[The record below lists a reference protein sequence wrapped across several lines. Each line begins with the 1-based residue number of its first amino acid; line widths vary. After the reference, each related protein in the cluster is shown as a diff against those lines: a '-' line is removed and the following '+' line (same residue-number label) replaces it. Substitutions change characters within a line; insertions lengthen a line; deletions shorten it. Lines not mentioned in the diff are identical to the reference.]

1 ETAVF
6 KIEELPFP
14 EPPAAPPIPINRPTE
29 DKAIHQEQAEP
40 LPDQPPTETV
50 AENIQEIPASQAV
63 STITENPAIP
73 TDRQVT
79 AAGVAEKQPEAPPED
94 IPNRLNNT
102 VEQIEQTNPSSSDE
116 ISEPTLQPV
125 ELPPETEG
133 KKESFLGGEIEE
145 TVPTNLPA
153 AENLPKAQPASPVHE
168 ETKTEPDSEISSQP
182 LQNQEPESPNQQPP
196 VTAGV
201 NGYDTSLIDIQDLI
215 TLQQNSPDENIEIIT
230 EELEPIDV
238 APYIYPGTK
247 EPEDAIPSASQTPIE
262 QQPLQNEPQP
272 SVTEITQEVKQDKKP
287 QPGKIELV
295 AQIETTGKNESP
307 GRPAAEKTQP
317 PPIPPLLPES
327 GNKTFKENP
336 VLVSDDEFLI
346 AQQLFTTQLTHS
358 WEKLY
363 HRSKPSRAE
372 KVDESE
378 FVFYTETAVH

>member
-1 ETAVF
+1 M
-6 KIEELPFP
+6 
-14 EPPAAPPIPINRPTE
+14 
-29 DKAIHQEQAEP
+29 
-40 LPDQPPTETV
+40 
-50 AENIQEIPASQAV
+50 
-63 STITENPAIP
+63 
-73 TDRQVT
+73 
-79 AAGVAEKQPEAPPED
+79 
-94 IPNRLNNT
+94 
-102 VEQIEQTNPSSSDE
+102 
-116 ISEPTLQPV
+116 
-125 ELPPETEG
+125 PPETEG

-262 QQPLQNEPQP
+262 QQPLQNEPHP